1 MSKIKPEAS
10 RRKKIIKSRNNEI
23 GNIKSRE
30 NEQNKGWF
38 FKKINKIDK
47 PLTRPKKKN
56 KKRRHNSKNEIGDI
70 TTDPADVKSSKEII
84 QAALRI

>member
-47 PLTRPKKKN
+47 PLTRPKKKTRKEDTIARMKQGISLQTLQMLKVV
-56 KKRRHNSKNEIGDI
+56 KK
-70 TTDPADVKSSKEII
+70 
-84 QAALRI
+84 

>member
-47 PLTRPKKKN
+47 PLRRKKN
-56 KKRRHNSKNEIGDI
+56 FNIENQECKGRHD
-70 TTDPADVKSSKEII
+70 
-84 QAALRI
+84 LRSYRH